1 MDKRIDN
8 LIKNWQKRNILGLY
22 ARDKEEAANK
32 ILEIIP
38 VSGSVGFSGSMTLDQ
53 LGIVKRLDARGNRV
67 VNPYKAGMSRE
78 ESLELR
84 RQGAAAD
91 YYLAS
96 PNAVSEKGELVFFS
110 AYGNRTAGISYA
122 KNAIVVA
129 GINKITPSIQEALK
143 RSREY
148 AAPLNCKR
156 LKWNTPC
163 FEDGICRQEIC
174 FFPEYKRMCCQIL
187 IIEAE
192 VTPNRPEGRG
202 LASDS
207 QSHRLKVILVGE
219 NLGF

>member
-8 LIKNWQKRNILGLY
+8 LIKNWQKRNISGFY
-22 ARDKEEAANK
+22 CDDKSEAIDK
-32 ILEIIP
+32 ILKIIP
-38 VSGSVGFSGSMTLDQ
+38 VSSSVGFSGSVTLDQ
-53 LGIVKRLDARGNRV
+53 LGVVKRLDARGNKV
-67 VNPYKAGMSRE
+67 FNPYKAGMNRD

-84 RQGAAAD
+84 KQGAAAD

-96 PNAVSEKGELVFFS
+96 HNAISEKGELVFFS

-122 KNAIVVA
+122 ENVIVVA
-129 GINKITPSIQEALK
+129 GINKITPNIQSALE

-156 LKWNTPC
+156 LKWNSPC
-163 FEDGICRQEIC
+163 FEGGICRQEIC
-174 FFPEYKRMCCQIL
+174 LFPEYKRMCCQIL

-192 VTPNRPEGRG
+192 VTP
-202 LASDS
+202 D
-207 QSHRLKVILVGE
+207 RLKVILIGE

>member
-1 MDKRIDN
+1 MDKRVDN
-8 LIKNWQKRNILGLY
+8 LIKNWQKRNISGLY
-22 ARDKEEAANK
+22 IRDKEEAADK

-38 VSGSVGFSGSMTLDQ
+38 VSSSIGFSGSVTLDQ
-53 LGIVKRLDARGNRV
+53 LDIVKRLDARGNKV
-67 VNPYKAGMSRE
+67 FNSYKTGMSRE
-78 ESLELR
+78 ESLEIR

-122 KNAIVVA
+122 KNVIVVA
-129 GINKITPSIQEALK
+129 GINKITPGIESALE

-148 AAPLNCKR
+148 ATPLNCKR

-163 FEDGICRQEIC
+163 FEDGICREEIC
-174 FFPEYKRMCCQIL
+174 LFPEYKRMCCQIL

-192 VTPNRPEGRG
+192 VT
-202 LASDS
+202 SD
-207 QSHRLKVILVGE
+207 RLKVVLVGE